1 MSSVVDKKPAPSAET
16 PSLDV
21 LVATLLYLMTRF
33 SQTGDAGLR
42 EAVIQHLALLR
53 AHPLARDSRPIR
65 NTTEQLARE
74 WLDLDLLRPAANQGC
89 RRARSTLH

>member
-1 MSSVVDKKPAPSAET
+1 MSTVADKKRNCSAET
-16 PSLDV
+16 PPLDV

-33 SQTGDAGLR
+33 SQTGDGDLR

-53 AHPLARDSRPIR
+53 DHPSARDSRPFR

-74 WLDLDLLRPAANQGC
+74 WLDLDLPPTAVAPSC
-89 RRARSTLH
+89 RGARTVLH

>member
-1 MSSVVDKKPAPSAET
+1 MNGAMSKKPGYSAEN

-33 SQTGDAGLR
+33 LKTGEDELR

-53 AHPLARDSRPIR
+53 GHPLARDSRPIR

-74 WLDLDLLRPAANQGC
+74 WLGFDLLRAAGTTSC

>member
-1 MSSVVDKKPAPSAET
+1 MSIVVDKKCSCHAEV

-33 SQTGDAGLR
+33 SQTGDDDLR
-42 EAVIQHLALLR
+42 EAVVQHLALLR
-53 AHPLARDSRPIR
+53 DHPSAWDSRPIR

-74 WLDLDLLRPAANQGC
+74 WLDLARPPTAVATSG
-89 RRARSTLH
+89 RGVRTIFH